1 MYKPQQFPLLKWCF
15 CLFSLALC
23 SQQLPSDKVVAVED
37 LAVYLKKEIKD
48 ELGDDSPEKLAAHFR
63 TVFQE
68 RYFYEWTENDT
79 RFEEYK
85 TLYPAMEV
93 SHTTRAQDHLDKFD
107 ASTHWK
113 LPFNYKNDTPIN
125 AYGLRHLAR
134 QHKMVDISF
143 LYRYKDKDAQY
154 IDYFTGQLQS
164 LNDALIAGEYETIP
178 DGNGVY
184 EAFRSGYRVLNWLQI
199 HNGFLGEKAYS
210 DKEQLTTV
218 ATLLQHASHLYE
230 NNAEFKSGN
239 HQTRGLSALAM
250 LAIIFSDFQDADLWY
265 ERAMSILEQH
275 LQREINEDGF
285 QFERTIHY
293 HQSDIDNYFYI
304 YQLAQKSNKKV
315 SAIWEERLRSLF
327 TTLTK
332 IAFPDGSAPVL
343 SDDTDAPWAEKNDI
357 SGTLTLGYLLF
368 DDPEMGYFAKSTVK
382 PKYLWNLS
390 KEQLGALKEIKA
402 TAPQVG
408 SYAFENTGYYI
419 MREGWNDQDNML
431 VIAAGLDGDKPD
443 HQHGDMLGIQAM
455 ANGKVVLPNYQVRY
469 SLEDLELFKNSMV
482 KNVALVDN
490 ELQGKQ
496 YTSNKGGSG
505 FGKFKELPTPKV
517 LGWSANATAD
527 VFVGSHNG
535 FENVGVSYTR
545 QVINIENE
553 FWIVK
558 DNFKSKAPH
567 TYKQVWQGHYSSE
580 HSPELLRATFDNG
593 SGLDILQLQAIDTVV
608 TDGKRGKEW
617 SVVQK
622 AATNNFSFVTVLYP
636 FDTYDKRID
645 EDSMGNKFADWSI
658 IITSDTQNN
667 SITLSKDDT
676 NISFATSQLTIG
688 DVIID
693 FSQEADVMAQV
704 DNKRLFITL
713 LSDKTTTVTITQGKQ
728 NISQPLAPAALL
740 EYKIK

>member
-1 MYKPQQFPLLKWCF
+1 
-15 CLFSLALC
+15 
-23 SQQLPSDKVVAVED
+23 
-37 LAVYLKKEIKD
+37 
-48 ELGDDSPEKLAAHFR
+48 
-63 TVFQE
+63 
-68 RYFYEWTENDT
+68 
-79 RFEEYK
+79 
-85 TLYPAMEV
+85 
-93 SHTTRAQDHLDKFD
+93 
-107 ASTHWK
+107 
-113 LPFNYKNDTPIN
+113 
-125 AYGLRHLAR
+125 
-134 QHKMVDISF
+134 
-143 LYRYKDKDAQY
+143 
-154 IDYFTGQLQS
+154 
-164 LNDALIAGEYETIP
+164 
-178 DGNGVY
+178 
-184 EAFRSGYRVLNWLQI
+184 
-199 HNGFLGEKAYS
+199 
-210 DKEQLTTV
+210 
-218 ATLLQHASHLYE
+218 
-230 NNAEFKSGN
+230 
-239 HQTRGLSALAM
+239 M

-315 SAIWEERLRSLF
+315 SAIWEERLKSLF

-419 MREGWNDQDNML
+419 MREGWDDQDNML
-431 VIAAGLDGDKPD
+431 VIAAGLDADKPD

-505 FGKFKELPTPKV
+505 FGKFKELPMPKV
-517 LGWSANATAD
+517 LGWSANVTAD

-545 QVINIENE
+545 QVINVENE

-558 DNFKSKAPH
+558 DNFESKAPH

-593 SGLDILQLQAIDTVV
+593 SGIDILQLQAVDKVV
-608 TDGKRGKEW
+608 ADGKRGKEW

-622 AATNNFSFVTVLYP
+622 AATDNFSFVTVLYP
-636 FDTYDKRID
+636 FDTYDKRIH
-645 EDSMGNKFADWSI
+645 EDSMDNKFAGWSI
-658 IITSDTQNN
+658 ITTSDTQNN

-693 FSQEADVMAQV
+693 FSQEADVMTQV
-704 DNKRLFITL
+704 ENDRLYITL
-713 LSDKTTTVTITQGKQ
+713 LSDKPTTVRITQGKQ